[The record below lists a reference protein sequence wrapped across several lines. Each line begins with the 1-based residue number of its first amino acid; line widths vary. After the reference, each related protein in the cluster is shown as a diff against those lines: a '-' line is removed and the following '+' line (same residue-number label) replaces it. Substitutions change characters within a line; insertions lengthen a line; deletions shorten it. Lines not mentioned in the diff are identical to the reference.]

1 MGCTNCSNR
10 SNGLPAGC
18 KNNGAC
24 GVSGC
29 DKLPSFDWL
38 SNMTQAQGVKKYPY
52 VQIRFKNGR
61 KAFYKNDKDLDAH
74 PGRSVVVD
82 AQSGYDIGVVA
93 LSGEL
98 ARMQKE
104 KIRSKAKEEIKKV
117 IRIPSDMDIEKWI
130 DARKREKETMVRAR
144 QIAIALKLEM
154 KIADVEYQGDGSKAI
169 FFYTAEER
177 VDFRQLIVKLA
188 DAFRIRV
195 EMRQIG
201 ARQEAGM
208 VGGIG
213 SCGRELCCS
222 TWLTDFR
229 TVQTSSARY
238 QQLAINPQKL
248 AGQCGKLKCCLNYEL
263 DSYMEAVKE
272 FPSSDTKLQTQAG
285 RAFLFKMDLFKKV
298 IWFVNEGDQNSP
310 VELPLKRVHEIIEM
324 NKKGKKP
331 ESLKDFSF
339 IEKTEDLSSNQVK
352 QDSLTRFDSKYK
364 KGSNKKRRNKKR
376 NTKGKRGGNQK
387 K

>member
-1 MGCTNCSNR
+1 MGCSNCSNR
-10 SNGLPAGC
+10 GSALPAGC

-29 DKLPSFDWL
+29 DKLPTFDWL
-38 SNMTQAQGVKKYPY
+38 SNMSQPSGVKSYPF
-52 VQIRFKNGR
+52 VQVRFKNGR
-61 KAFYKNDKDLDAH
+61 KAFYKNDKGLDLH

-82 AQSGYDIGVVA
+82 AQSGYDVGVVS

-98 ARMQKE
+98 ARLQKE
-104 KIRSKAKEEIKKV
+104 KFRSKSKDEIR
-117 IRIPSDMDIEKWI
+117 RISRLPSDMDIEKWVEN
-130 DARKREKETMVRAR
+130 RKKEKETMVRAR
-144 QIAIALKLEM
+144 QIAIALDLDM
-154 KIADVEYQGDGSKAI
+154 KIADVEYQGDGSKAV
-169 FFYTAEER
+169 FYYTAEER

-188 DAFRIRV
+188 EAFRIRV

-272 FPSSDTKLQTQAG
+272 FPSSDTKLLTQKGKAYM
-285 RAFLFKMDLFKKV
+285 FKMDLFKK
-298 IWFVNEGDQNSP
+298 ILFFMYEGEKSESP
-310 VELPLKRVHEIIEM
+310 TELTLKRVKEIIAL

-331 ESLKDFSF
+331 ESLRDLSF
-339 IEKTEDLSSNQVK
+339 IVKKEDHGISPVQ
-352 QDSLTRFDSKYK
+352 QDSLTRFDSKNK
-364 KGSNKKRRNKKR
+364 KSKKKKRRKP
-376 NTKGKRGGNQK
+376 KGKKFARK
-387 K
+387 PK